1 MHRFV
6 IKSLI
11 AVATIVAIQ
20 GCKPSPEQINA
31 SVGTLMAVNKGID
44 SAYTELHNSYQTWNP
59 QVMDKALEGMNA
71 YLVEVSKI
79 LKDPNYP
86 DDCQELKNAI
96 VDKVIVLQQITS
108 NESKEQVRI
117 YKIPDSD
124 FTEELRKQWDN
135 IDESVTKKL
144 ENANS
149 KVLKAKDDINN
160 QNNKK

>member
-1 MHRFV
+1 
-6 IKSLI
+6 
-11 AVATIVAIQ
+11 
-20 GCKPSPEQINA
+20 
-31 SVGTLMAVNKGID
+31 
-44 SAYTELHNSYQTWNP
+44 
-59 QVMDKALEGMNA
+59 MDKALEGMNA